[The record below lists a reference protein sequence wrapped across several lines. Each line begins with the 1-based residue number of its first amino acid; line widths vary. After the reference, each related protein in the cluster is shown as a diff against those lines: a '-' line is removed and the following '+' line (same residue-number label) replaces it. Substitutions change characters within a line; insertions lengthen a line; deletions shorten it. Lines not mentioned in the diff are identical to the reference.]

1 VDDFW
6 GQYKG
11 VRKLFGTYWSAYGGW
26 KDLARSPYLHV
37 AGLLALI
44 SVFFADSKDPPPFYD
59 LALSILPNLLGFTLG
74 GFAILMAFGDPQFLS
89 LLCGQRSDE
98 DKTFS
103 PLVSH
108 AATYMHFLVTQGIVL
123 MFAVFARVV
132 GLKSCTVNLMGYF
145 GLYYALSLSLAT
157 VASIFR
163 MVRHY
168 DTFKDLCRRN
178 HQTSDTSR
186 SRDTSEK

>member
-6 GQYKG
+6 GQYRG

-44 SVFFADSKDPPPFYD
+44 SVGFADPEDLPPFFD

-74 GFAILMAFGDPQFLS
+74 GFAIFMAFGDTQFLGI
-89 LLCGQRSDE
+89 LCGRRPDE
-98 DKTFS
+98 NNDFS

-123 MFAVFARVV
+123 IFAVVARAI
-132 GLKSCTVNLMGYF
+132 GLKSCMVNLMGYF

-168 DTFKDLCRRN
+168 DKFKVICCKRD
-178 HQTSDTSR
+178 QTSDTSR
-186 SRDTSEK
+186 PSDTSKK